1 MARPLTRM
9 DNGNAF
15 KLGLFGMNCSGGLT
29 MTKAPERWDQSWA
42 NNLKAAHLAEAAGLE
57 FLLPI
62 GRWHGY
68 KGETDTEG
76 TTWETLTWAT
86 GLLAATKE
94 ISAFCTLH
102 VAFANP
108 VFAAKQMVTADHVGN
123 GRFGIN
129 IVSGWNKGEFDMFG
143 ATLREHDNRYEYSRE
158 WVEIVERIWRD
169 DEPFDFNGQ
178 FFQLKGVLGKPKPVG
193 GKRPLLM
200 SAGASDTGKAFAAQ
214 HADCLF
220 MTIFDFDR
228 VPGDAA
234 TLRALAPAGR
244 NPGVYASGH
253 MFTRRTE
260 KETKE
265 WYDYIVR
272 EQGDWEAAE
281 HIVQI
286 RIAGGGRS
294 VPPELIRERAVH
306 LVAGVGTTPIVGSYD
321 QVAEKFKYL
330 SDSGLNGMAIGM
342 VNYVDEFPVLRDEIL
357 PRMERLG
364 LRQPYDSRK
373 SAVVS

>member
-1 MARPLTRM
+1 MTRPQTRM
-9 DNGNAF
+9 DNANTF

-29 MTKAPERWDQSWA
+29 MTKAKERWDQSWD
-42 NNLKAAHLAEAAGLE
+42 NNLKAAQLAEDAGLE

-68 KGETDTEG
+68 QGETDTEG

-108 VFAAKQMVTADHVGN
+108 VFAAKQMVTADHVGR

-129 IVSGWNKGEFDMFG
+129 IVSGWNQGEFGMFG
-143 ATLREHDNRYEYSRE
+143 VTLREHDERYEYSRE
-158 WVEIVERIWRD
+158 WVEIVEKIWS
-169 DEPFDFNGQ
+169 ESEKFDYKGQ
-178 FFQLKGVLGKPKPVG
+178 FFDLKGVLGKPKPVG
-193 GKRPLLM
+193 GQRPLLM
-200 SAGASDTGKAFAAQ
+200 SAGASDKGKAFAAS

-220 MTIFDFDR
+220 MTIFDMAR
-228 VPGDAA
+228 VPGDAQ
-234 TLRALAPAGR
+234 TLRSLAPPGR

-253 MFTRRTE
+253 LFTRKTE

-265 WYDYIVR
+265 WYDYIVH
-272 EQGDWEAAE
+272 ENGDWEAAE
-281 HIVQI
+281 HII
-286 RIAGGGRS
+286 RIRVAGGGQS
-294 VPPELIRERAVH
+294 VPHDVVKKRAPQFI
-306 LVAGVGTTPIVGSYD
+306 AGIGTTPMVGSYD
-321 QVAEKFKYL
+321 QIAEKFKYL

-342 VNYVDEFPVLRDEIL
+342 VNYVEEFPILRDEIL

-364 LRQPYDSRK
+364 LRQPFK
-373 SAVVS
+373 H

>member
-1 MARPLTRM
+1 MARPKSRM

-29 MTKAPERWDQSWA
+29 MTKAKERWDQNWE
-42 NNLKAAHLAEAAGLE
+42 NNLAAARLAEDAGLE

-68 KGETDTEG
+68 QGETDTEG

-129 IVSGWNKGEFDMFG
+129 IVSGWNQGEFGMFG
-143 ATLREHDNRYEYSRE
+143 VSLREHDERYAYSQE
-158 WVEIVERIWRD
+158 WVEIVEKIWSE
-169 DEPFDFNGQ
+169 DERFDYKGKYFD
-178 FFQLKGVLGKPKPVG
+178 LKGVLGKPKPVG

-200 SAGASDTGKAFAAQ
+200 SAGASDAGKAFAAR

-220 MTIFDFDR
+220 MTIYDMER

-234 TLRALAPAGR
+234 KLRSLAPAGR

-253 MFTRRTE
+253 LFTRKTE

-265 WYDYIVR
+265 WYDYIVH
-272 EQGDWEAAE
+272 ENGDWEAAK
-281 HIVQI
+281 HIINI
-286 RIAGGGRS
+286 RVAGGGQS
-294 VPPELIRERAVH
+294 VPPEVVKERAPQ
-306 LVAGVGTTPIVGSYD
+306 LIAGIGTSPMVGSYD

-330 SDSGLNGMAIGM
+330 HDSGLSGMAIGM
-342 VNYVDEFPVLRDEIL
+342 VNYVEEFPILRDEIL
-357 PRMERLG
+357 PRLERLG
-364 LRQPYDSRK
+364 LRQPYK
-373 SAVVS
+373 H